1 MRPWRLLLEEWPKEW
16 IGFVSELPGCSMKG
30 RNRDEVLARAP
41 EAIAMHLAWLDA
53 HDLPRPE
60 GSGPEVRVAE
70 EMAATAQGVV
80 PLFYDDR
87 QPMRLGEIEAVH
99 RVGSAAVADLLALW
113 ERASEWE
120 RRTRSAR
127 QAGWTPSEIL
137 RHVAESDRWY
147 AARLSPDVSGMA
159 LPDDPAEA
167 IRRADRAFI
176 GVVRAWWSVW
186 GETVVE
192 REGEQWTVRKVLR
205 RRTAHLREH
214 AQQLAQWLGE

>member
-1 MRPWRLLLEEWPKEW
+1 MTFRGRKEAAPRYEWPRRW
-16 IGFVSELPGCSMKG
+16 LPQH
-30 RNRDEVLARAP
+30 RAWGHSST
-41 EAIAMHLAWLDA
+41 MT
-53 HDLPRPE
+53 
-60 GSGPEVRVAE
+60 GSRCAS
-70 EMAATAQGVV
+70 
-80 PLFYDDR
+80 
-87 QPMRLGEIEAVH
+87 GEIEAVH

-113 ERASEWE
+113 QRASEWE

-176 GVVRAWWSVW
+176 GVVRAWWSV
-186 GETVVE
+186 
-192 REGEQWTVRKVLR
+192 
-205 RRTAHLREH
+205 
-214 AQQLAQWLGE
+214 

>member
-1 MRPWRLLLEEWPKEW
+1 
-16 IGFVSELPGCSMKG
+16 VKG
-30 RNRDEVLARAP
+30 RNRDEVLVREP
-41 EAIAMHLAWLDA
+41 EAITLAWLDA

-70 EMAATAQGVV
+70 EMAATAQGGG
-80 PLFYDDR
+80 PLFHDDR
-87 QPMRLGEIEAVH
+87 QPMRLEEIEAVH

>member
-1 MRPWRLLLEEWPKEW
+1 VRPWRLLLEGWPKEW
-16 IGFVSELPGCSMKG
+16 IGFVSELPGCSVKG

-70 EMAATAQGVV
+70 EMAATAQGVG
-80 PLFYDDR
+80 PLFHDDR
-87 QPMRLGEIEAVH
+87 QPMRLEEIEAVH

-120 RRTRSAR
+120 RRTRSAP

-137 RHVAESDRWY
+137 RHVAELDRWY
-147 AARLSPDVSGMA
+147 AARLSPAVSGMA

-205 RRTAHLREH
+205 RRTAHLRED

>member
-1 MRPWRLLLEEWPKEW
+1 VRPWRLLLEEWPKEW
-16 IGFVSELPGCSMKG
+16 IGFVSELPGCSVKG

-60 GSGPEVRVAE
+60 GSGPEVRV
-70 EMAATAQGVV
+70 
-80 PLFYDDR
+80 
-87 QPMRLGEIEAVH
+87 
-99 RVGSAAVADLLALW
+99 
-113 ERASEWE
+113 ASEWE

-176 GVVRAWWSVW
+176 GVVRAWWSV
-186 GETVVE
+186 
-192 REGEQWTVRKVLR
+192 
-205 RRTAHLREH
+205 
-214 AQQLAQWLGE
+214 